1 MEVKEII
8 EYLEKHKP
16 IPLFARSKEDYNEYI
31 GKDIEK
37 IDKMITLLKSLEAE
51 NKKYKNI
58 LKELEQAMKYIEKTY
73 LGGGELDIPDEII
86 EKYRNDV
93 HFKHKCKTIESF
105 FINTKSEKDFESI
118 ILVVRKLI
126 YEHSRKLKEWE
137 ETNGS

>member
-58 LKELEQAMKYIEKTY
+58 LKELEQARGKRIGKNMSNVSQSSI
-73 LGGGELDIPDEII
+73 LNIPNKSSKVGSHLCLVLII
-86 EKYRNDV
+86 SSSSQA
-93 HFKHKCKTIESF
+93 CILL
-105 FINTKSEKDFESI
+105 FIYS
-118 ILVVRKLI
+118 
-126 YEHSRKLKEWE
+126 
-137 ETNGS
+137 